1 MGPTVRLL
9 GSPRILPDGGVAVSS
24 IRGNKAWGLLAYLAL
39 RPGRV
44 GRQHLAA
51 LLFADAADPLAALR
65 WNLRELRRALGDE
78 TLRGEV
84 VEFPRDRVARLDV
97 AILARGDWSDAL
109 ALPGLG
115 SELLEGLDFASS
127 PSFDVWLQS
136 ERRRMQAATEAV
148 LHEGALS
155 RLAAGAPAEAAGIA
169 SRLVGL
175 NPLDE
180 NFQVLLV
187 RCLAASGD
195 GVGAARQAAAC
206 RNLFARE
213 LGVAPSVALADA
225 LHTVTSEPTARP
237 MVGRAG
243 VLAQL
248 EAGEAAIGAGA
259 LDAGLQC
266 LRRAMVDADGL
277 GDPVLRARARVA
289 VGSALVH
296 SARGR
301 DEEGAAALHEA
312 LAIGREAAPSL
323 AAAAS
328 RELGYVEFLSGRYE
342 RATAWLGQAEALA
355 PGDLAELARIA
366 TVQGSI
372 LSDTAYYTAALERL
386 REAVD
391 WAGSA
396 GDARQVIYAESMLG
410 RALVLRGDVEAAA
423 PVLDRAVEHAR
434 GLWTAFLPWP
444 LAFRGEVDLAQG
456 RIEAAAERFEHAFAL
471 GCQLSDPC
479 WEGIAG
485 RGLGRIAMLTGDAKR
500 AVEILLD
507 TFGRSGRLPDAYLW
521 GRGYVLDAL
530 CGLGVSQRLPLAR
543 KWVDDL
549 MGIAT
554 RSGMRELV
562 VRAHLHRAALGD
574 SDSAAAAV
582 LFAREIENP
591 MLGAAAAH
599 VAVA

>member
-1 MGPTVRLL
+1 MGPTVHLL
-9 GSPRILPDGGVAVSS
+9 GSPRVLLEGGIAVP
-24 IRGNKAWGLLAYLAL
+24 IRGQKAWGLLTYLAL
-39 RPGRV
+39 RPEGV

-84 VEFPRDRVARLDV
+84 LEFPRNHMARLDV
-97 AILARGDWSDAL
+97 AILARGDWSAAL

-115 SELLEGLDFASS
+115 SELLEGLDFSSS
-127 PSFDVWLQS
+127 PSLDVWLQS

-148 LHEGALS
+148 LHEAALS
-155 RLAAGAPAEAAGIA
+155 RLAAGTPAEAARLA

-206 RNLFARE
+206 RSLFARE
-213 LGVAPSVALADA
+213 LGVAPSAALADA
-225 LHTVTSEPTARP
+225 LHTVTSQPTARP

-259 LDAGLQC
+259 LAAGLQC
-266 LRRAMVDADGL
+266 LRRAMADADGL

-301 DEEGAAALHEA
+301 DEEGATALHEA

-342 RATAWLGQAEALA
+342 RATAWLAQAGPLA
-355 PGDLAELARIA
+355 RNDPAELARIA
-366 TVQGSI
+366 TVEGSI
-372 LSDTAYYTAALERL
+372 LSDTAYYMAALKRL
-386 REAVD
+386 CEAID
-391 WAGSA
+391 WAESV
-396 GDARQVIYAESMLG
+396 GDARQVIYAESMRG
-410 RALVLRGDVEAAA
+410 RALLLRGDVEAAV
-423 PVLDRAVEHAR
+423 PVLDRAVEQAR
-434 GLWTAFLPWP
+434 RLWTAFLPWP
-444 LAFRGEVDLAQG
+444 LALRGEVDLAHG
-456 RIEAAAERFEHAFAL
+456 RIEPAAERFEHAFAL

-485 RGLGRIAMLTGDAKR
+485 RGLGRIAMLRGDEKR
-500 AVEILLD
+500 AAEILLD
-507 TFGRSGRLPDAYLW
+507 TFKRSGRLPDAYLW
-521 GRGYVLDAL
+521 GRGYVLDVL
-530 CGLGVSQRLPLAR
+530 CGLGVSQRLAPVR
-543 KWVDDL
+543 QWVDDL
-549 MGIAT
+549 MGMAT

-562 VRAHLHRAALGD
+562 VRAHLHRAAMGD
-574 SDSAAAAV
+574 SDSAAAAI
-582 LFAREIENP
+582 LFAREIESP
-591 MLGAAAAH
+591 MLTALTARLASP
-599 VAVA
+599 